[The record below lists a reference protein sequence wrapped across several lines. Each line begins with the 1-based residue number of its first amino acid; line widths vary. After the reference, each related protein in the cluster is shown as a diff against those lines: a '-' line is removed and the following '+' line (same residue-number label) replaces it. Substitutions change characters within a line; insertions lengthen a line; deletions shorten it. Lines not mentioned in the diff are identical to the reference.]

1 VVSEPETRLKDI
13 MSSDVDPLKD
23 SDDLQSIADLLLKY
37 KLHAVPVVNEESKM
51 VGSIVIEDVLEN
63 VMRKR
68 K

>member
-1 VVSEPETRLKDI
+1 
-13 MSSDVDPLKD
+13 MSSDVDPLRD